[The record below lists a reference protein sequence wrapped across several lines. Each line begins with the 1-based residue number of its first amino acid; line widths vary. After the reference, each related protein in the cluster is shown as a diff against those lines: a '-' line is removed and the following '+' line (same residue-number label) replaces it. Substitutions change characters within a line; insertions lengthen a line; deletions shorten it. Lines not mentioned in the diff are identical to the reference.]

1 MAASPYPVGGA
12 RLWWVLQDLE
22 AGSKHLSHALFLALV
37 AGMFM
42 GVLMETAVD
51 PILTLFMGA
60 KSASI
65 VPVTKVY
72 VQIRSLAW
80 PAILL
85 AMVAQA
91 ALLATH
97 EVWRPLRTV
106 LWSSLLNLVLT
117 LLLVN
122 HFNQGIAG
130 AAWATLASQYLAA
143 VMHLN
148 SLATQ
153 GVFGQLAPHVPTLRD
168 LGTFVSLAGPVCV
181 IIVARVVTYSLMSYT
196 ATSYGMEAIAAH
208 QVMIG
213 VFGML
218 QVFGEPLSQAAQAI
232 LPHFL
237 NGPAAE
243 ALAAKN
249 SFRRRRKRTSGTV
262 ATPQAKGAAMGSVA
276 SNRVPAAAA
285 AAATVGSL
293 SRRSESARSVPVEER
308 DPVATQAPDGNG
320 GSFLPE
326 GSTKREDGGQNGA
339 TAPHAAPPPLPPQ
352 QELCKSYSQALAMVT
367 SLVGLGAVA
376 GITLAVLGGAFP
388 WVAPQVFTKDAAIVL
403 QMRRVALPIAL
414 ALLPMPMVMAMDG
427 ALLASR
433 DHYFLSIC
441 TLTNLAMVAA
451 ALWAGKRAS
460 LGLVGVWWCMAL
472 LMSCRLV
479 ENLLR
484 LLRSR
489 KELKRNLQERGCE
502 DIRGRQS
509 DYLLSS

>member
-320 GSFLPE
+320 VHKGRSDCATDAPRGAAHRAGAAAHAHGHGHGRRAAGEPRPLLFVHLHLDQPCHGGGRAVGRQARQPGPGGRLVVHGAAHELPA
-326 GSTKREDGGQNGA
+326 GREF
-339 TAPHAAPPPLPPQ
+339 AAPPAVPKGAEAEFAGEGVRGHSGTAERLSIEQLEPP
-352 QELCKSYSQALAMVT
+352 
-367 SLVGLGAVA
+367 VGLN
-376 GITLAVLGGAFP
+376 P
-388 WVAPQVFTKDAAIVL
+388 
-403 QMRRVALPIAL
+403 
-414 ALLPMPMVMAMDG
+414 
-427 ALLASR
+427 
-433 DHYFLSIC
+433 
-441 TLTNLAMVAA
+441 
-451 ALWAGKRAS
+451 
-460 LGLVGVWWCMAL
+460 
-472 LMSCRLV
+472 
-479 ENLLR
+479 
-484 LLRSR
+484 
-489 KELKRNLQERGCE
+489 
-502 DIRGRQS
+502 
-509 DYLLSS
+509 